1 VEPGGA
7 RNRRRTALPRLVPV
21 TPALL
26 DDLVHAAACE
36 VLASRGLDAAALAA
50 DPGVARERSGRGEYA
65 TAVALRTAGT
75 VGVAP
80 RELARWLADALAGR
94 PEVAEVKVA
103 GPGFVNLRI
112 TAAARAALVAEV
124 LAAGAAYGR
133 DAGAAA
139 VEEAVANVVLP
150 DELVAAVGVEAARYA
165 LLRSPSRTVVDVD
178 LLRRRT
184 SDNPLFRVQY
194 AHARLVSLARNAADL
209 GITAGTA
216 LASLTHPCEAEL
228 MRRIG
233 EFPDAV
239 RTGASHRVARHL
251 EASADAFSDFHDS
264 CRVLPQGDEE
274 VTDLHR
280 ARLTVVA
287 AARRVVANGLE
298 LLGVSA
304 PERI

>member
-1 VEPGGA
+1 
-7 RNRRRTALPRLVPV
+7 V

-26 DDLVHAAACE
+26 DDLVHAAASQ
-36 VLASRGLDAAALAA
+36 VLAVRGLDASALPG
-50 DPGVARERSGRGEYA
+50 DPGVARARSGRGEYA
-65 TAVALRTAGT
+65 TAVALRTAGS

-80 RELARWLADALAGR
+80 RELADWLADALGGR
-94 PEVAEVKVA
+94 PEVADVEVA

-112 TAAARAALVAEV
+112 TAAARAALVAEA
-124 LAAGAAYGR
+124 LAAGEAYGR
-133 DAGAAA
+133 GAGAAA
-139 VEEAVANVVLP
+139 VQEAAASVVLP
-150 DELVAAVGVEAARYA
+150 DGLVAAVGAEAARYA
-165 LLRSPSRTVVDVD
+165 LLRSPGRTVGNVDV
-178 LLRRRT
+178 LRRRT
-184 SDNPLFRVQY
+184 PDNPLFRVQY
-194 AHARLVSLARNAADL
+194 AHARLASLARGAADL
-209 GITAGTA
+209 GMTAGTA

-228 MRRIG
+228 AHRIG

-251 EASADAFSDFHDS
+251 EALADAFFDFHDS
-264 CRVLPQGDEE
+264 CRVLPVGDED

-287 AARRVVANGLE
+287 AARRVFANGLG